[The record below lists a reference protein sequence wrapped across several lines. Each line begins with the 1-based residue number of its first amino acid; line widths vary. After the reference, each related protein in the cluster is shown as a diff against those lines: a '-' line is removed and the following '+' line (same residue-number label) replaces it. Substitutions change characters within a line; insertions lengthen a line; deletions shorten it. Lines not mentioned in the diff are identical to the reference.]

1 MERLKIIGEVV
12 LGEQGFFTVGKIARE
27 TGIPAPDVRVVLDRL
42 FRAGLL
48 LRVKIDPQ
56 FATLRGR
63 PPAKLLYQKRNKR
76 DFARKIAPK
85 LKENT
90 ALDRAWSVI
99 RNKSRLEGSFTVK
112 DVVALGK
119 VGRENARWFVKKLR
133 KAGIIARRG
142 HREWILIKDPGPKR
156 PYVSKKNQDSK
167 FKIQDSKKI

>member
-12 LGEQGFFTVGKIARE
+12 LGERGYFTVGKIARE
-27 TGIPAPDVRVVLDRL
+27 TGIPAADVRVVLDRL

-48 LRVKIDPQ
+48 LRLKIDPQ

-63 PPAKLLYQKRNKR
+63 PPAKFLYQKKNKHN
-76 DFARKIAPK
+76 FAEKIAPK

-112 DVVALGK
+112 DVITLGE
-119 VGRENARWFVKKLR
+119 VGRENARWFIKNLR
-133 KAGIIARRG
+133 RAGVIARRG
-142 HREWILIKDPGPKR
+142 YREWILVKDPGPKR
-156 PYVSKKNQDSK
+156 PYVSKK
-167 FKIQDSKKI
+167 IQD